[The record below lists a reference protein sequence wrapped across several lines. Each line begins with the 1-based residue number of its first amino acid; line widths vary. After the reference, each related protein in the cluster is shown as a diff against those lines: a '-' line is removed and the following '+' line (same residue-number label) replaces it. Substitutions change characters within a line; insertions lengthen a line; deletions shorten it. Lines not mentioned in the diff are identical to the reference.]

1 MPRGKGPKPYRQS
14 RVSTTF
20 VRVPREDWSLVKRGH
35 KTEFRSS
42 IGGDVAQFWGIQPPM
57 PVIAWTWSKIRGY
70 DHKLMVL
77 EAAWREPVGA
87 ISAESLEREGYDSY
101 EEFRRYYMHRE
112 RRHFTPT
119 REVQVFRLRQWEH
132 STDFSAFGEAIL
144 LKLYGD
150 FLPSF
155 DGCGS

>member
-20 VRVPREDWSLVKRGH
+20 VRVPRSDWALVRRGH

-42 IGGDVAQFWGIQPPM
+42 LGGDVAQFWGLTPPM

-70 DHKLMVL
+70 DAALMVL
-77 EAAWREPVGA
+77 EASWREPLGA
-87 ISAESLEREGYDSY
+87 ITPESLEREGFNSFA
-101 EEFRRYYMHRE
+101 EFRRYYMERE

-119 REVQVFRLRQWEH
+119 RQVQVFRLREWEDA
-132 STDFSAFGEAIL
+132 TDFPAFAQATL

-150 FLPSF
+150 FIP
-155 DGCGS
+155 DGLR